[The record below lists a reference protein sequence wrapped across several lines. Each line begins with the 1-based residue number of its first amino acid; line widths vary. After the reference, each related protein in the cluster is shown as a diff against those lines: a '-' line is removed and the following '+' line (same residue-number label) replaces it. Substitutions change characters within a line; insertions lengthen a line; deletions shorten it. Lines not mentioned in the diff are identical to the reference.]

1 MGFFLIIISTFP
13 FFIRYHPTAEDVET
27 YKQFKDTPHE
37 LETTDQFMMQ
47 LCEIPNLKTRLD
59 LLMIINDFPVAYND
73 LAPVSTH
80 HWHHIITGW

>member
-1 MGFFLIIISTFP
+1 MMTSYINSFYHP
-13 FFIRYHPTAEDVET
+13 PYRYHPTAEDIET

-59 LLMIINDFPVAYND
+59 LLMIIGDFPVAYND
-73 LAPVSTH
+73 LAPVSAFVLC
-80 HWHHIITGW
+80 